1 MEVGRRAARPPPPPR
16 GPTWFSLP
24 PSRNKPYIM
33 PRGFVKI
40 GVGGGGGRRA
50 LSLFIFVRSFIW
62 WRKEKEGKM
71 QSAQNGGR
79 KKKMGQQAEV
89 REGKEEKGA
98 NSIFISARQVATTT
112 MWW

>member
-1 MEVGRRAARPPPPPR
+1 
-16 GPTWFSLP
+16 
-24 PSRNKPYIM
+24 M

-50 LSLFIFVRSFIW
+50 LSLHLRS
-62 WRKEKEGKM
+62 KLHLVEEGKRRENAIG
-71 QSAQNGGR
+71 S
-79 KKKMGQQAEV
+79 KWWKEEKMGQQAEV

-112 MWW
+112 TMWW